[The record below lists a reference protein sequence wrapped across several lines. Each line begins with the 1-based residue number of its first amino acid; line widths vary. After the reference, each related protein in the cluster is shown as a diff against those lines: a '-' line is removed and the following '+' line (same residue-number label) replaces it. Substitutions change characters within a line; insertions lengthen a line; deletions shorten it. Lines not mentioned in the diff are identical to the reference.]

1 MKQKSTAQFYE
12 VQAEQKRKSLLIL
25 GILFLFYFAAIGLLL
40 VLLTWVVSLF
50 SSGSLSVKGSWLEI
64 LTGSG
69 AAGLFI
75 GLFHYFDARQHGA
88 AFIRRRLGAEFPD
101 LGDRYHKRF
110 SNTLEEMRLACGLPR
125 VTPYVL
131 PDFAVNSLALIERDG
146 SPSVLVTEGLL
157 ADFTRDELQAVI
169 AHELAHI
176 LRGDSVHIT
185 LVCSLANVFERFR
198 LVLEPERSPQGIAEG
213 GGPPLVYAAVTLS
226 AVVMHL
232 LSTLIS
238 RERELLADAVAVEI
252 SRSPRAL
259 ARAIYKAHVKNSFVG
274 DFNLTYSPLFIVPP
288 GSKNITEG
296 FFSRIFNSH
305 PPLRHRLETLA
316 EMAHTTS
323 ASIVEEVLEIRQ
335 RREEARE
342 LPFPVR
348 WKEQGTKDPKTD
360 RVWMARD
367 PEGEWKGPFTLSEAL
382 AAPFFSAEIRMSHL
396 QEEVEALAGE
406 FPQIRKNIRAGASLV
421 EKSLRLKEL
430 CPHCRISLHKNFYE
444 GVSVEICPRCNGK
457 FVEAGVMPR
466 IITRKEAP
474 FTDAQIE
481 KARDFRKHFLSDPFK
496 GQRLSPRYR
505 KLSCPDC
512 GQRLLPRPYNYQYI
526 IPVDKCLACDKIWF
540 DADELEILQILIEKL
555 DQRSKSTG

>member
-1 MKQKSTAQFYE
+1 MTKKHGAQFYE
-12 VQAEQKRKSLLIL
+12 VQAGQKRKSLLIL

-50 SSGSLSVKGSWLEI
+50 SSGSLTVKGSWLEI

-75 GLFHYFDARQHGA
+75 GLFHYFDARHNGA

-101 LGDRYHKRF
+101 LGDRYHQRF
-110 SNTLEEMRLACGLPR
+110 ANTLEEMRLACGLPK

-157 ADFTRDELQAVI
+157 ADFTRDEHQAAL

-176 LRGDSVHIT
+176 LRGDAFHIT

-198 LVLEPERSPQGIAEG
+198 LALEPERSPRGAAEG

-296 FFSRIFNSH
+296 FFNRIFNSH
-305 PPLRHRLETLA
+305 PPLMQRLETLA
-316 EMAHTTS
+316 AMAHVSTE
-323 ASIVEEVLEIRQ
+323 AVIEEVMVIRQ
-335 RREEARE
+335 KREEARE
-342 LPFPVR
+342 VPLTDR
-348 WKEQGTKDPKTD
+348 WREGGFTDPRTD
-360 RVWMARD
+360 RVWMARN
-367 PEGEWKGPFTLSEAL
+367 PEGKWEGPKTLTEAL
-382 AAPFFSAEIRMSHL
+382 AAPFFSGEIRMAHL
-396 QEEVEALAGE
+396 QEGVEASAAE
-406 FPQIRKNIRAGASLV
+406 FPQVREKIRRGLSDNETVVKR
-421 EKSLRLKEL
+421 KEL
-430 CPHCRISLHKNFYE
+430 CPHCRIPLHRQFYE
-444 GVSVEICPRCNGK
+444 GVPIEACIRCGGRYL
-457 FVEAGVMPR
+457 EAGAMPR
-466 IITRKEAP
+466 IITRKEVA
-474 FTDAQIE
+474 FTGSQIE
-481 KARDFRKHFLSDPFK
+481 KARSFRERFLLNPFK
-496 GQRLSPRYR
+496 EQRITPRYR
-505 KLSCPDC
+505 GLPCPGC
-512 GQRLLPRPYNYQYI
+512 GRRLLPRPYNYQYV
-526 IPVDKCLACDKIWF
+526 IPVDKCLGCDRIWF
-540 DADELEILQILIEKL
+540 DTDELEILQILIEKI
-555 DQRSKSTG
+555 DRSVGPKG